1 MPRAASARRYAQA
14 VFELAL
20 ENRELEK
27 WFDDLTLLS
36 DSVSNQEFLD
46 FLSQPRV
53 TSEEKIRVVRDA
65 LGDSVGPLALNLM
78 CLLATK
84 NIAHILPGITDQYQE
99 LLDAQQGIERAEA
112 VTAIPL
118 DDDEQRRI
126 TEMLSALSGRDVRL
140 TTRVDAEILGGMI
153 VRIGDRVMDGSTRSR
168 LRAMRRELAER
179 R

>member
-53 TSEEKIRVVRDA
+53 TNEEKIRVVRDA

-78 CLLATK
+78 SLLATK

-118 DDDEQRRI
+118 DDDEQRRV
-126 TEMLSALSGRDVRL
+126 TEMLSAVSGRDVRL

-153 VRIGDRVMDGSTRSR
+153 IRIDDRVMDGSTRSR
-168 LRAMRRELAER
+168 LQAMRRELAER

>member
-78 CLLATK
+78 SLLATK

-118 DDDEQRRI
+118 YDDEQRRI
-126 TEMLSALSGRDVRL
+126 TEMLSAMSGRDVRL

-153 VRIGDRVMDGSTRSR
+153 IRIGDRVMDGSTRSR
-168 LRAMRRELAER
+168 LQAMRRELAER
-179 R
+179 G

>member
-65 LGDSVGPLALNLM
+65 LGDLVEPLALNLM
-78 CLLATK
+78 SLLATK

-118 DDDEQRRI
+118 DDDVQRRI
-126 TEMLSALSGRDVRL
+126 TEMLSAVSGREVRL
-140 TTRVDAEILGGMI
+140 TTRVDVEILGGMI

>member
-14 VFELAL
+14 VFELAF

-65 LGDSVGPLALNLM
+65 LGDVVEPLALNLM
-78 CLLATK
+78 SLLATK

-99 LLDAQQGIERAEA
+99 LLDAHQGIERAES

-118 DDDEQRRI
+118 DDDEQRRV
-126 TEMLSALSGRDVRL
+126 TEMLSAVSGKDVRL

-153 VRIGDRVMDGSTRSR
+153 IRTGDRVMDGSTRSR
-168 LRAMRRELAER
+168 LQAMRRGLAER

>member
-53 TSEEKIRVVRDA
+53 TNEEKIRVVRDA

-78 CLLATK
+78 SLLATK

-99 LLDAQQGIERAEA
+99 LLDTQQGIERAEA

-118 DDDEQRRI
+118 DDDEQRRV
-126 TEMLSALSGRDVRL
+126 TEMLSAMSGRDVRL

-153 VRIGDRVMDGSTRSR
+153 IRIDDRVMDGSTRSR
-168 LRAMRRELAER
+168 LQAMRRELAER

>member
-78 CLLATK
+78 SLLATK

-118 DDDEQRRI
+118 DDDVQRRI
-126 TEMLSALSGRDVRL
+126 TEMLSAVSGREVRL
-140 TTRVDAEILGGMI
+140 TTRVDVEILGGMI

>member
-126 TEMLSALSGRDVRL
+126 TEMLSAMSGRDVRL

-153 VRIGDRVMDGSTRSR
+153 IRIGDRVMDGSTRSR

>member
-65 LGDSVGPLALNLM
+65 LGDLVEPLALNLM
-78 CLLATK
+78 SLLATK
-84 NIAHILPGITDQYQE
+84 NIAHILPGITDRYQE
-99 LLDAQQGIERAEA
+99 LLDAQQGIELAEA

-118 DDDEQRRI
+118 DDDEERRI
-126 TEMLSALSGRDVRL
+126 TEMLSAMSGRDVRL

>member
-78 CLLATK
+78 SLLATK

-118 DDDEQRRI
+118 DDDVQRRI
-126 TEMLSALSGRDVRL
+126 TEMLSAVSGRDVRL

-153 VRIGDRVMDGSTRSR
+153 IRIGDRVMDGSTRSR
-168 LRAMRRELAER
+168 LQAMRRELAER
-179 R
+179 G

>member
-78 CLLATK
+78 SLLATK

-118 DDDEQRRI
+118 DDDEQRRV
-126 TEMLSALSGRDVRL
+126 TQMLSAMSGRDVRL
-140 TTRVDAEILGGMI
+140 TTRIDAEILGGMI
-153 VRIGDRVMDGSTRSR
+153 IRIGDRVMDGSTRSR
-168 LRAMRRELAER
+168 LQAMRRELAER

>member
-53 TSEEKIRVVRDA
+53 TNEEKIRVVRDA

-78 CLLATK
+78 SLLATK
-84 NIAHILPGITDQYQE
+84 NIVHILPGITDQYQE

-118 DDDEQRRI
+118 DDDEQRRV
-126 TEMLSALSGRDVRL
+126 TEMLSAMSGRDVRL

-153 VRIGDRVMDGSTRSR
+153 IRIDDRVMDGSTRSR
-168 LRAMRRELAER
+168 LQAMRRELAER

>member
-78 CLLATK
+78 SLLATK

-140 TTRVDAEILGGMI
+140 TARVDAEILGGMI
-153 VRIGDRVMDGSTRSR
+153 IRIGDRVMDGSTRSR

>member
-78 CLLATK
+78 SLLATK

-118 DDDEQRRI
+118 DDDVQRRI
-126 TEMLSALSGRDVRL
+126 TEMLSAVSGREVRL
-140 TTRVDAEILGGMI
+140 TTRVDVEILGGMI

-168 LRAMRRELAER
+168 LQAMRRELAER

>member
-53 TSEEKIRVVRDA
+53 TNEEKIRVVRDA

-78 CLLATK
+78 SLLATK

-118 DDDEQRRI
+118 DDDEQRRV
-126 TEMLSALSGRDVRL
+126 TEMLSAMSGRDVRL

-153 VRIGDRVMDGSTRSR
+153 IRIDDRVMDGSTRSR
-168 LRAMRRELAER
+168 LQAMRRELAER

>member
-65 LGDSVGPLALNLM
+65 LGDLVEPLALNLM
-78 CLLATK
+78 SLLATK
-84 NIAHILPGITDQYQE
+84 NIAHILPGITDRYQE

-126 TEMLSALSGRDVRL
+126 TEMLSAMSGRDVRL

-153 VRIGDRVMDGSTRSR
+153 IRIGDRVMDGSTRSR

>member
-78 CLLATK
+78 SLLATK

-99 LLDAQQGIERAEA
+99 LLDAQQGIERAET

-118 DDDEQRRI
+118 DDDEQRRV
-126 TEMLSALSGRDVRL
+126 TEMLSAMSGREVRL

-153 VRIGDRVMDGSTRSR
+153 IRIGDRVMDGSTRSR
-168 LRAMRRELAER
+168 LQAMRRELAER
-179 R
+179 G

>member
-78 CLLATK
+78 SLLATK

-118 DDDEQRRI
+118 DDDVQRRI
-126 TEMLSALSGRDVRL
+126 TEMLSAMSGRDVRL
-140 TTRVDAEILGGMI
+140 TTRVDAEILGGVI
-153 VRIGDRVMDGSTRSR
+153 IRIGDRVMDGSTRSR

>member
-65 LGDSVGPLALNLM
+65 LGDVVEPLALNLM
-78 CLLATK
+78 SLLATK

-99 LLDAQQGIERAEA
+99 LLDAHQGIERAET

-118 DDDEQRRI
+118 DDDEQRRV
-126 TEMLSALSGRDVRL
+126 TEMLSVVSGKDVRL

-153 VRIGDRVMDGSTRSR
+153 IRTGDRVMDGSTRSR
-168 LRAMRRELAER
+168 LQAMRRGLAER

>member
-65 LGDSVGPLALNLM
+65 LGDVVEPLALNLM
-78 CLLATK
+78 SLLATK

-118 DDDEQRRI
+118 DDDEQRRV
-126 TEMLSALSGRDVRL
+126 TEMLSAMSGRDVRL

-153 VRIGDRVMDGSTRSR
+153 IRIGDRVMDGSTRSR
-168 LRAMRRELAER
+168 LQAMRRELAER
-179 R
+179 G

>member
-1 MPRAASARRYAQA
+1 M
-14 VFELAL
+14 
-20 ENRELEK
+20 
-27 WFDDLTLLS
+27 
-36 DSVSNQEFLD
+36 
-46 FLSQPRV
+46 
-53 TSEEKIRVVRDA
+53 
-65 LGDSVGPLALNLM
+65 GPLALNLM

-99 LLDAQQGIERAEA
+99 LLDAQQGIERAET

-118 DDDEQRRI
+118 DDDEQRRV
-126 TEMLSALSGRDVRL
+126 TEMLSAMSGRDVRL